1 MFISTE
7 EQIEFFRNYYSYDLI
22 ELFNK
27 IKEKNEN
34 FKLLNKCSKDTH
46 NNFIN
51 LIGQNID
58 LKKMYM
64 LNLKS

>member
-1 MFISTE
+1 MFISSE
-7 EQIEFFRNYYSYDLI
+7 EQVEFFRNYYSYELI

-34 FKLLNKCSKDTH
+34 YKLLNRVSKETMS
-46 NNFIN
+46 NFID

-58 LKKMYM
+58 LKKMY
-64 LNLKS
+64 LSQLKS

>member
-1 MFISTE
+1 MFISSE
-7 EQIEFFRNYYSYDLI
+7 EQVEFFRNYYSYELI

-34 FKLLNKCSKDTH
+34 YKLLNSCSKETIS
-46 NNFIN
+46 NFID

-58 LKKMYM
+58 LKKMY
-64 LNLKS
+64 LSQLKS

>member
-1 MFISTE
+1 MFITVE
-7 EQIEFFRNYYSYDLI
+7 EQIEFFRNYYSYELI

-27 IKEKNEN
+27 IKDKNETY
-34 FKLLNKCSKDTH
+34 KLLNNCSKETI
-46 NNFIN
+46 NNFID

-64 LNLKS
+64 SHLKS

>member
-1 MFISTE
+1 MFITIE

-27 IKEKNEN
+27 LKEKNEN
-34 FKLLNKCSKDTH
+34 FKLLNNCSKETLV
-46 NNFIN
+46 NFVD

-58 LKKMYM
+58 LKNMY
-64 LNLKS
+64 LSHLKS

>member
-1 MFISTE
+1 MFITTK

-34 FKLLNKCSKDTH
+34 FKLLNNCSKETIV
-46 NNFIN
+46 NFID

-64 LNLKS
+64 SHLKS

>member
-1 MFISTE
+1 MFITVE

-34 FKLLNKCSKDTH
+34 FKLLNNCSKETIV
-46 NNFIN
+46 NFID

-64 LNLKS
+64 SHLKS

>member
-34 FKLLNKCSKDTH
+34 FKLLNSCSKDTH
-46 NNFIN
+46 TNFID

-64 LNLKS
+64 SQLKS

>member
-1 MFISTE
+1 MFITVE
-7 EQIEFFRNYYSYDLI
+7 EQVDFFRNYYSYDLI

-34 FKLLNKCSKDTH
+34 FKLLNNCSKETIA
-46 NNFIN
+46 NFID

-58 LKKMYM
+58 LKKMY
-64 LNLKS
+64 LSHLKS

>member
-1 MFISTE
+1 MFISSE
-7 EQIEFFRNYYSYDLI
+7 EQVEFFRNYYSYELI

-34 FKLLNKCSKDTH
+34 YKLLNNCSKETMT
-46 NNFIN
+46 NFID

-58 LKKMYM
+58 LKKMY
-64 LNLKS
+64 LSQLKS